1 MKYTLVKRVTFSYKG
16 AEDVVSV
23 VKEANSLEDALK
35 YKVGAEMLE
44 EPSDNKKFEILI
56 NIDDAFEY
64 VKSINFDRQNTAK
77 LLQAREIYNQSNGL
91 QNISEHEL
99 KKFNELMKYHR

>member
-23 VKEANSLEDALK
+23 VKEANSLEDVLK

-44 EPSDNKKFEILI
+44 EPADNKKFQVLI
-56 NIDDAFEY
+56 NIDDAFDY
-64 VKSINFDRQNTAK
+64 VKEPAK
-77 LLQAREIYNQSNGL
+77 PLLLTDEVKGQKAS
-91 QNISEHEL
+91 
-99 KKFNELMKYHR
+99 

>member
-23 VKEANSLEDALK
+23 VKEANSLEDVLR

-44 EPSDNKKFEILI
+44 EPADNKKFQVLI
-56 NIDDAFEY
+56 NIDDAFDYIKEPAKPLLLTDE
-64 VKSINFDRQNTAK
+64 VKGQKAS
-77 LLQAREIYNQSNGL
+77 
-91 QNISEHEL
+91 
-99 KKFNELMKYHR
+99 

>member
-23 VKEANSLEDALK
+23 VKEANSLEDVLR

-44 EPSDNKKFEILI
+44 EPADNKKFQVLI
-56 NIDDAFEY
+56 NIDNAFDFIKEPAKPLLLTDE
-64 VKSINFDRQNTAK
+64 VKGQKAS
-77 LLQAREIYNQSNGL
+77 
-91 QNISEHEL
+91 
-99 KKFNELMKYHR
+99 

>member
-23 VKEANSLEDALK
+23 VKEANSLEDVLK

-44 EPSDNKKFEILI
+44 EPADNKKFQVLI
-56 NIDDAFEY
+56 NIDDAFTYIKEPAKPLLLTDE
-64 VKSINFDRQNTAK
+64 VKGQKAS
-77 LLQAREIYNQSNGL
+77 
-91 QNISEHEL
+91 
-99 KKFNELMKYHR
+99 

>member
-1 MKYTLVKRVTFSYKG
+1 MKYTLIKRVTFSYKG

-64 VKSINFDRQNTAK
+64 VKEPNYKTDVLK
-77 LLQAREIYNQSNGL
+77 LTDEVVGKA
-91 QNISEHEL
+91 
-99 KKFNELMKYHR
+99 